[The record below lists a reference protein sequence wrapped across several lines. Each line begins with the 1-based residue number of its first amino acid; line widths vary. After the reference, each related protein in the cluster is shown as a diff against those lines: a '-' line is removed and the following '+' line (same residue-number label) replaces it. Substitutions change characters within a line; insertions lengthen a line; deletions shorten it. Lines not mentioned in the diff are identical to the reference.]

1 MHVGISL
8 TSAYPRG
15 DVRAAAMMMVERA
28 AASREA
34 GLDSLFIGDHHGM
47 PAPYYQNT
55 PMLGRLLAEWNQN
68 PAGCLFLLPLWNPV
82 LAAEQIGT
90 LASIAKGRFIVQ
102 CGLGTGRE
110 QFAAMGIDI
119 RHRPSLF
126 EEGLAIMRRLLAG
139 ETVDFAGK
147 RYQVT
152 NARISP
158 APPEPV
164 EVWIGGSIEASIDRA
179 ARLGDAWL
187 AGPELS
193 IGAARHWSAFYR
205 ERCVKH
211 GRVPAC
217 VAIRRDVYV
226 GADAEEAKS
235 VGDAI
240 VAKGYRG
247 FDPSALVYGSVEQV
261 RDAFA
266 TYGEMGYTDVIVRHI
281 TNEQAQVLGSIKR
294 LERVREL
301 VRAL

>member
-1 MHVGISL
+1 MRVGISL

-15 DVRAAAMMMVERA
+15 DVRAGARMMAERA
-28 AASREA
+28 AASRDA
-34 GLDSLFIGDHHGM
+34 GLDSLFIGDHHVM

-55 PMLGRLLAEWNQN
+55 PMLGRLLAEWNEN

-82 LAAEQIGT
+82 IAAEQIGT

-110 QFAAMGIDI
+110 QFAAMGVDI

-126 EEGLAIMRRLLAG
+126 EEGLAIIRRLLAG

-147 RYQVT
+147 RHTVT

-158 APPEPV
+158 TPPEPV
-164 EVWIGGSIEASIDRA
+164 EVWIGGSVEASIDRA

-193 IGAARHWSAFYR
+193 IDAARHWSAFYR

-211 GRVPAC
+211 GRVPAS

-226 GADAEEAKS
+226 GSDADEAKA

-240 VAKGYRG
+240 VARGYRG

-266 TYGEMGYTDVIVRHI
+266 AYGEMGYTDVIVRHI
-281 TNEQAQVLGSIKR
+281 TNEQPQVLGSVER
-294 LERVREL
+294 LASVREL
-301 VRAL
+301 VRPL